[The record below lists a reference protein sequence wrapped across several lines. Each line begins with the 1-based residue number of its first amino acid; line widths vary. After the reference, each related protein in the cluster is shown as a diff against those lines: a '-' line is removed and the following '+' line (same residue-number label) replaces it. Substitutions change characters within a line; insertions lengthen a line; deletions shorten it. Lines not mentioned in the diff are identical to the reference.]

1 MKHRLFLP
9 LIASCFILTGVI
21 TQPPALTTQP
31 QQQKQAPREHRFRI
45 GKLNN
50 LWKVHDTKD
59 PKNRVIRASK
69 GDKVIWTAAGSEL
82 YFQFPDETVFDSTE
96 ATVAD
101 GKDLALTV
109 SMNAKPGRYTY
120 SVFCGKEKKF
130 ATGDSPPTIIIQ

>member
-9 LIASCFILTGVI
+9 LMASCVIFSGVI
-21 TQPPALTTQP
+21 TQPPAFTIGP
-31 QQQKQAPREHRFRI
+31 QQQAPREHRFRI

-50 LWKVHDTKD
+50 LWKVHD
-59 PKNRVIRASK
+59 PKNPQNRIIRASK
-69 GDKVIWTAAGSEL
+69 GDKVIWAASGSEL
-82 YFQFPDETVFDSTE
+82 YFQFPDESVFDSTE

-101 GKDLALTV
+101 GKELALIV

-120 SVFCGKEKKF
+120 SGFCAKEKKF

>member
-9 LIASCFILTGVI
+9 LIASCLIFSGVI
-21 TQPPALTTQP
+21 GQPPELAGKGRQEATH
-31 QQQKQAPREHRFRI
+31 EHHFRI

-50 LWKVHDTKD
+50 QWKVYDTKD
-59 PKNRVIRASK
+59 SHNRVIHASQ

-101 GKDLALTV
+101 GHDLTLIV
-109 SMNAKPGRYTY
+109 SMDAKPGRYTY
-120 SVFCGKEKKF
+120 SIFCTKEKKF
-130 ATGDSPPTIIIQ
+130 ATGDSPPVIIIQ